1 MLFNEIKEKIITP
14 KAIVILALVLFFI
27 SCMFFDI
34 HILYVDKTGY
44 YKSPQAYELY
54 VLKQY
59 FLFIYI
65 VALIFLINIYTS
77 LKKKAYSLD
86 DIGKIV
92 LYSYGFLCIFVLIK
106 IIYIVIMPSKTSS
119 AVSFLM
125 PPVVYDVLKGLGEV
139 HIFYFF
145 AFLPFSL
152 FLFNFIVK
160 LLLKYSNFLVS
171 FIVSNALLVVGID
184 LFSKFCI
191 YCDSVFDVLH

>member
-27 SCMFFDI
+27 SCMFFNI

-65 VALIFLINIYTS
+65 VALIFLINMNS
-77 LKKKAYSLD
+77 CLRKKTYSLD

-92 LYSYGFLCIFVLIK
+92 LYSYGFLSVFILTK
-106 IIYIVIMPSKTSS
+106 IIYIIIMPSKTSS

-125 PPVVYDVLKGLGEV
+125 PPVLYDILKGLGDV

-152 FLFNFIVK
+152 FLFNSIVK
-160 LLLKYSNFLVS
+160 LLLKYSNPLVC
-171 FIVSNALLVVGID
+171 FIVSNALLIVGIN
-184 LFSKFCI
+184 LFAKFCI